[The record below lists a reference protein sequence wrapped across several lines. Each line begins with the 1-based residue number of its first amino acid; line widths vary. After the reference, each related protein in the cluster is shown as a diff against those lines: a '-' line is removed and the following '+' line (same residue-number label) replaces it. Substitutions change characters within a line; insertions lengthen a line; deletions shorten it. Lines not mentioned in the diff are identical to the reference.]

1 MSSDSESEDKDE
13 EDSLHL
19 KPFTLFVDDKYLL
32 IKISVSSLVKLPF
45 DICLIVSQ
53 EPGINNKKKTW
64 AQQKNLQWGYF
75 RNLLSRKSLVP

>member
-19 KPFTLFVDDKYLL
+19 KPFTLLVDDKYLL

-53 EPGINNKKKTW
+53 EPGLNNKKKPGLN
-64 AQQKNLQWGYF
+64 KKIFNEGIFVIYCHG
-75 RNLLSRKSLVP
+75 NP